1 MELHRAC
8 DLACEESSAGHS
20 AKVLFSTRHL
30 TGDATGLH
38 LEVVDRSLDSLI
50 QVQGVLI
57 EMMPRRVLIL
67 NNMLKHPAVHALD
80 QGVGRRNGLERVV
93 RDILRRPC
101 DRRQACAFATHA
113 LVEPES
119 LRRRRIVPFP
129 IHLIHQPFQAHRIL
143 PKAHGGIP
151 SSTATPLH
159 NTSERSLPTPD
170 AAAPPVKLHSPP
182 LCGQVG
188 KSMRELQ
195 CARVGVCQRQRSTTG
210 AQLAHVLM

>member
-93 RDILRRPC
+93 RDILRGPC

-119 LRRRRIVPFP
+119 LRRRRIVPFSNP
-129 IHLIHQPFQAHRIL
+129 P
-143 PKAHGGIP
+143 
-151 SSTATPLH
+151 
-159 NTSERSLPTPD
+159 NTSTLPSPQNPPKSTWWYSLEYSNSSSQH
-170 AAAPPVKLHSPP
+170 K
-182 LCGQVG
+182 
-188 KSMRELQ
+188 
-195 CARVGVCQRQRSTTG
+195 
-210 AQLAHVLM
+210 

>member
-1 MELHRAC
+1 MPSIKELA
-8 DLACEESSAGHS
+8 DAMGSSG
-20 AKVLFSTRHL
+20 LYETFSGVHA
-30 TGDATGLH
+30 TGD
-38 LEVVDRSLDSLI
+38 R
-50 QVQGVLI
+50 
-57 EMMPRRVLIL
+57 
-67 NNMLKHPAVHALD
+67 HALLPPMRLWN
-80 QGVGRRNGLERVV
+80 Q
-93 RDILRRPC
+93 
-101 DRRQACAFATHA
+101 
-113 LVEPES
+113 S
-119 LRRRRIVPFP
+119 LFDDGELSHFP
-129 IHLIHQPFQAHRIL
+129 THLIHQPFQAHRIL